1 MLETQAGRYT
11 IYAPPAGLPR
21 RKAADHH
28 PLVLWESPAGR
39 VLYVGNAGYAAY
51 AALPE
56 GLRPDVVILGSHVQP
71 EDVETG
77 RTVLLP
83 VSTETIRMPIRR
95 NEAAE

>member
-11 IYAPPAGLPR
+11 IFLPPAGLPR

-39 VLYVGNAGYAAY
+39 VLYVGNASYAAY
-51 AALPE
+51 SSLPE
-56 GLRPDVVILGSHVQP
+56 DLRPDVVILGHLVQP
-71 EDVETG
+71 EDVENG

-83 VSTETIRMPIRR
+83 VSNETIRVPVTGAR
-95 NEAAE
+95 